1 MPYGVIAVLAAA
13 AVGFVFW
20 RAWVCDDAFITFRY
34 VANCLAGYGPVFNV
48 GERVQGF
55 THPLWFGLLLAGG
68 LVFDVYAFAVAAG
81 LALTAAAVLA
91 LAWLVHGRNQA
102 TLVLIAAVGLLLA
115 SRSFVEFQTSGL
127 ETSLTNLLV
136 LLLFAVVLRD
146 ARAAP
151 ATVSAGLTAWLC
163 SLLLLTRPDHLVICG
178 PVLAW
183 TCVQVVRRP
192 ARLRGFATAWVPLI
206 AWYGFAAVY
215 YGTPLPNT
223 AYAKVALPLPVA
235 AASGGRYVWDYAQHE
250 PLHAAAVAC
259 ALLGGTV
266 WSVRRVVGR
275 RPGAPAVLCLMIG
288 LWLDLVYVIG
298 VGGDF
303 MRGRFLLPL
312 LVGATAIGAWCL
324 TEVIGPR
331 PREGLSPAVL
341 GTAAVSEAGGRGVA
355 AWRVGSPGVGV
366 WRVGGLGVG
375 VWRPLLLVAV
385 LAAAGLASLWDARAR
400 VASQEAIDAAGG
412 IADEHAW
419 YAGRWNENRFRPP
432 AQYPNPYT
440 PLWVKVGDLARRYA
454 EAHGPVTIMWQAMG
468 ILPYRAGP
476 KVRVIDQYGLTD
488 AFIARCP
495 ADPNSRIGHVDRD
508 IPTAYLE
515 ARGVLGMLR
524 NWGPRMEAMD
534 PTLAAD
540 AAAMARTARWDDPRD
555 YQRWRN
561 VQRMISGDV
570 FTWERLSRI
579 PAYTLGWLN

>member
-1 MPYGVIAVLAAA
+1 
-13 AVGFVFW
+13 
-20 RAWVCDDAFITFRY
+20 
-34 VANCLAGYGPVFNV
+34 
-48 GERVQGF
+48 
-55 THPLWFGLLLAGG
+55 
-68 LVFDVYAFAVAAG
+68 
-81 LALTAAAVLA
+81 
-91 LAWLVHGRNQA
+91 
-102 TLVLIAAVGLLLA
+102 
-115 SRSFVEFQTSGL
+115 
-127 ETSLTNLLV
+127 
-136 LLLFAVVLRD
+136 
-146 ARAAP
+146 
-151 ATVSAGLTAWLC
+151 
-163 SLLLLTRPDHLVICG
+163 
-178 PVLAW
+178 
-183 TCVQVVRRP
+183 
-192 ARLRGFATAWVPLI
+192 
-206 AWYGFAAVY
+206 
-215 YGTPLPNT
+215 
-223 AYAKVALPLPVA
+223 
-235 AASGGRYVWDYAQHE
+235 
-250 PLHAAAVAC
+250 
-259 ALLGGTV
+259 
-266 WSVRRVVGR
+266 
-275 RPGAPAVLCLMIG
+275 VLCLTIG

-331 PREGLSPAVL
+331 FREGPFPAVP
-341 GTAAVSEAGGRGVA
+341 GASGGRGVG
-355 AWRVGSPGVGV
+355 AWK
-366 WRVGGLGVG
+366 
-375 VWRPLLLVAV
+375 PLLLAAV
-385 LAAAGLASLWDARAR
+385 LAAAGLASLWDASPR

-412 IADEHAW
+412 IADERAW

-454 EAHGPVTIMWQAMG
+454 EAHGPITIMWQAMG

-476 KVRVIDQYGLTD
+476 RVRVIDQYGLTD
-488 AFIARCP
+488 AFVARCP

-508 IPTAYLE
+508 IPIAYLE

-540 AAAMARTARWDDPRD
+540 AAAMARAVRWDDPRD